1 MGVSEVEGH
10 EGSEAVVGRSIE
22 AAIRIAAIA
31 ILAYWVFDIIAP
43 FVSPVLW
50 GIIIAVAVYPVFR
63 RLSGW
68 LGGRRVLAASV
79 FTVLALLLLITPTVA
94 LTRALIEWGQSAVT
108 QINSG
113 NIDVPAPPD
122 TVADWPF
129 IGETAHEYWSLA
141 HANVEEA
148 LRALDTQLKVV
159 GRWIVGAIASAGIGV
174 VYFVLSII
182 ISGVLLANAEAGERL
197 AQQLSVRLA
206 PERGAGFAQLAAQ
219 TVRGVASGVVGVA
232 VIQSAL
238 AAAGF
243 FAVGVPGTAFWALF
257 CLLLG
262 VVQLPMGIVIVPIIA
277 YVWFVDSTGTS
288 ILFTLW
294 CVPVMLVD
302 NLLKPLLMGRG
313 VEAPMLVIFVGAIG
327 GFIASGII
335 GLFSGAVVL
344 VLAYELF
351 QSWLEAPQ
359 EAVKKP
365 AV

>member
-1 MGVSEVEGH
+1 MGVSEADRER
-10 EGSEAVVGRSIE
+10 SEAVVGRSIE
-22 AAIRIAAIA
+22 AAIRIGAIA
-31 ILAYWVFDIIAP
+31 ILAFWVFEIVAP
-43 FVSPVLW
+43 FISPVLW
-50 GIIIAVAVYPVFR
+50 GVIIAVAVYPLFH
-63 RLSGW
+63 RLRTW
-68 LGGRRVLAASV
+68 LGGRGALAASV

-94 LTRALIEWGQSAVT
+94 LTRALIEWGQGAVT

-113 NIDVPAPPD
+113 NIEVPAPPER
-122 TVADWPF
+122 VADWPI

-141 HANVEEA
+141 HENLRGA

-159 GRWIVGAIASAGIGV
+159 GRWIVAAIASAGIGV
-174 VYFVLSII
+174 VHFTLSII

-197 AQQLSVRLA
+197 ARQLSVRLA
-206 PERGAGFAQLAAQ
+206 PGRGEGFAQLAGQ

-262 VVQLPMGIVIVPIIA
+262 VVQLPLGIVIVPIIA
-277 YVWFVDSTGTS
+277 YVWFTDSTVAS
-288 ILFTLW
+288 LLFTLW
-294 CVPVMLVD
+294 SVPVMLLD
-302 NLLKPLLMGRG
+302 NFLKPLLMGRG

-351 QSWLEAPQ
+351 QAWLETPQ
-359 EAVKKP
+359 E
-365 AV
+365 